1 MGTAA
6 FCCIF
11 EVITNQNTMTKV
23 GEIFIPVKG
32 YKGYYKISN
41 LGNIISLSK
50 RIPCSSG
57 KTRLLKERVLPNTI
71 HIFGYVSRA
80 LSKDKVSKQCKM
92 HRLVWISF
100 NGKIPNGKEINHING
115 IKHDNRLCNLEL
127 ATRKENIQHAIRTG
141 LFNNRREYHT
151 NSKLTT
157 KQVIRIRKNKKA
169 GHSLSKIGR
178 QFKIHPGYASLII
191 SGKRWGW
198 LT

>member
-1 MGTAA
+1 MS
-6 FCCIF
+6 
-11 EVITNQNTMTKV
+11 TKV
-23 GEIFIPVKG
+23 REIFVPLKG

-57 KTRLLKERVLPNTI
+57 KTRLLKERILPNTV
-71 HIFGYVSRA
+71 HVFGYVRRSLSRDTIA
-80 LSKDKVSKQCKM
+80 KEYAV
-92 HRLVWISF
+92 HRLVWVSF
-100 NGKIPNGKEINHING
+100 KGKIPKGKEINHING
-115 IKHDNRLCNLEL
+115 IKNDNRLLNLEL

-141 LFNNRREYHT
+141 LLNTRGEGSP

-157 KQVIRIRKNKKA
+157 KQVIKIRKNKKK
-169 GHSLSKIGR
+169 GHSLSKIGKE
-178 QFKIHPGYASLII
+178 FNINPGYASLII